1 MKVKAYIHSLKGQ
14 VNDCHVLDEAEI
26 IRQISDN
33 LYLAEVNGVV
43 KKNQTLVSGDAYDV
57 NKNTDVVLTISQP
70 NRGYTIAVTNA
81 TKADATG
88 IIPYTVKVTDADVTV
103 DVTITKRDEKTAR
116 DLTVMLKTAGD
127 WADANDWVVK
137 VQGENDPGVEYVKK
151 DGGPDG
157 ALVVGATE
165 TKILKGIYPGETVT
179 ILKGT
184 IDDLMT
190 VTTDCTVIGVE
201 PVVVGKD
208 VTAAFGTKTA
218 SYTGETVYAAP
229 GTAVKVS
236 TAKAGCVVV
245 DAPGTDMEDPGVA
258 VNPPVGTVTNLNADN
273 DGDKASKVISYILP
287 GTHVHVAGAA

>member
-116 DLTVMLKTAGD
+116 DLTV
-127 WADANDWVVK
+127 
-137 VQGENDPGVEYVKK
+137 
-151 DGGPDG
+151 
-157 ALVVGATE
+157 
-165 TKILKGIYPGETVT
+165 
-179 ILKGT
+179 
-184 IDDLMT
+184 
-190 VTTDCTVIGVE
+190 TTDCTVIGVE